1 MPVLYGPE
9 LPRLE
14 HTNCMVLAFTIQLKP
29 TGYATLYWNT
39 GEANDTGTIYVH
51 RERDTG
57 VIRKNAAG
65 EAKAIL
71 TLGLRETLLY
81 ELMSQ

>member
-1 MPVLYGPE
+1 MA
-9 LPRLE
+9 
-14 HTNCMVLAFTIQLKP
+14 LAFTIQPKP
-29 TGYATLYWNT
+29 TGYATLYCKT

-57 VIRKNAAG
+57 VIRKNAAR
-65 EAKAIL
+65 EVQAIL
-71 TLGLRETLLY
+71 TLVLRETLLY